1 MLRRPS
7 AIELL
12 VMLALPALI
21 VCLML
26 AAHHTSPWR

>member
-7 AIELL
+7 VVELF
-12 VMLALPALI
+12 VMFALPALI